1 MSYQGEIVYIIIKY
15 QLLLLERIQ
24 GGFQGSEDPTKA
36 PERRSQTPPPPCHNN
51 LVTIENCERFKCDG
65 RVLERNDS

>member
-1 MSYQGEIVYIIIKY
+1 MYQGDIVYIIKY

-24 GGFQGSEDPTKA
+24 GGYQGSEDPTK
-36 PERRSQTPPPPCHNN
+36 THPCHDN
-51 LVTIENCERFKCDG
+51 LCTIENCERFKCDG